1 MKFIK
6 WELPCFF
13 VAMRSMLQGSGT
25 SLAVFCER
33 SGADPRGL
41 WDAANKRQ
49 TNPEDTPRPRPSMM
63 APILAHMWSSP
74 FWATA
79 VASCLCK
86 CRRYLVGPKLVL
98 LVAMMICMPITAVV
112 AMTIVWFPS
121 LQIRSQHRR
130 WRYRQTMTS
139 NNKTSD
145 IQRWPC

>member
-1 MKFIK
+1 MHRCGGNSSPSVLASSRFS
-6 WELPCFF
+6 LHFF
-13 VAMRSMLQGSGT
+13 ASAAVRIPVASGT
-25 SLAVFCER
+25 
-33 SGADPRGL
+33 PRTSV
-41 WDAANKRQ
+41 KPI
-49 TNPEDTPRPRPSMM
+49 PEDTPRPRPSMM

-98 LVAMMICMPITAVV
+98 LVAMMICMPMTAVV

-130 WRYRQTMTS
+130 WRYRQTMAS